1 MYVWLWHPNV
11 CQVYTALEK
20 LFHRAN
26 RRFKLSRNFKAWKK
40 LTKDNLTEKIT
51 LHQVEIVNA
60 YRMKKLIFSAWK
72 SCTTFIETPTHSVLY
87 YFKLETTAMFM
98 RKRRIF
104 HAWRKVA
111 ISEREELEALSETW
125 PRKVMSRFL
134 QNWLVL
140 CRSNW
145 RQRGNLIMRF
155 FRQIR

>member
-1 MYVWLWHPNV
+1 MAVTYPHV

-104 HAWRKVA
+104 NAWRKEA
-111 ISEREELEALSETW
+111 ISEREEFETLSETW
-125 PRKVMSRFL
+125 PRKVMSRCL